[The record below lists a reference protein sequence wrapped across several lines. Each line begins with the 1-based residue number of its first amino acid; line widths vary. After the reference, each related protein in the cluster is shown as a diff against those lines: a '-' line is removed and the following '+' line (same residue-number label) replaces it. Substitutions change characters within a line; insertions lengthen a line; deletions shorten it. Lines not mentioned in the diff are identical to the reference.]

1 MVNSVLEFL
10 SISRVIVLALVLPAA
25 FAVYAW
31 LFNPALAA
39 ENGLLEWLQVALLLL
54 AGLMQALRSL
64 TALTRSERT
73 VRTGLA
79 MLMLCFALREL
90 DINEFGTS
98 AAIVTL
104 EQQVQ
109 WVKVVLGFW
118 LLGFLVISFRHI
130 YVGGRA
136 LFFSPMMLFSLLG
149 GALLL
154 LSAIFDGN
162 GVGISAELA
171 QVVEETL
178 ELQAD
183 FSLLM
188 AAINPAQSARL
199 TLPSVAALL
208 PERNAA
214 MESSSPSHA
223 DGSCQ
228 WPDDSRVKQPPA
240 I

>member
-1 MVNSVLEFL
+1 LTHALL
-10 SISRVIVLALVLPAA
+10 SI
-25 FAVYAW
+25 
-31 LFNPALAA
+31 
-39 ENGLLEWLQVALLLL
+39 
-54 AGLMQALRSL
+54 AGP
-64 TALTRSERT
+64 TRSERT

-90 DINEFGTS
+90 NINEFGTS
-98 AAIVTL
+98 AAIFTL

-109 WVKVVLGFW
+109 WVKFVLGFW
-118 LLGFLVISFRHI
+118 LLGFLVIGFRHI

-162 GVGISAELA
+162 GVGISAGLA

-178 ELQAD
+178 ELQAY
-183 FSLLM
+183 FFLLM
-188 AAINPAQSARL
+188 AAINPAQAARL
-199 TLPSVAALL
+199 TLSPVAGAH
-208 PERNAA
+208 PDRTAA
-214 MESSSPSHA
+214 MESSSPSRA
-223 DGSCQ
+223 DPSCQ
-228 WPDDSRVKQPPA
+228 WPDDSRFKQPPT

>member
-10 SISRVIVLALVLPAA
+10 RFSRVIALVLVLTAA
-25 FAVYAW
+25 LAVYAG

-39 ENGLLEWLQVALLLL
+39 ENAPLEWLQVTILLL
-54 AGLMQALRSL
+54 AGLVQALRSL
-64 TALTRSERT
+64 AALTRSERT

-98 AAIVTL
+98 AAVVAL

-109 WVKVVLGFW
+109 WVKFALGFW

-130 YVGGRA
+130 YVGGRT
-136 LFFSPMMLFSLLG
+136 LFASPMMLFSLLG

-162 GVGISAELA
+162 GVGISAGLA

-178 ELQAD
+178 ELQAY
-183 FSLLM
+183 FFLLM
-188 AAINPAQSARL
+188 AAITPAKAAHL
-199 TLPSVAALL
+199 ALPPVAGAD
-208 PERNAA
+208 PDRKAA
-214 MESSSPSHA
+214 MASPSPSHA
-223 DGSCQ
+223 DPSCQ
-228 WPDDSRVKQPPA
+228 WPDEGRAK
-240 I
+240 